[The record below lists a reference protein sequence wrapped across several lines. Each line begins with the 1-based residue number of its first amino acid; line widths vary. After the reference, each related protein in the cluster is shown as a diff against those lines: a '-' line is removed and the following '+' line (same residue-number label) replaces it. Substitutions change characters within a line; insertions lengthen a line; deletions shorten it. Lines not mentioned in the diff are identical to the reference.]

1 MLVLLITFLGKLNS
15 WAALCVVAA
24 SLSVWFWFLHA
35 IPASLLSFILTGTRQ
50 NPQWQPHSLAM
61 PLIHPLVLFLETGRC
76 FWDHPDLLWAE
87 QDLSSSSQ
95 EPPDHPGGGWIP
107 HPAVQA
113 HQGGWPA
120 ERSAAD
126 QSQVKEEIGLWR
138 FAQTLEWFCTSWKR
152 WKINH
157 EPPRL
162 NLISICK
169 LLLVVWLRYLDSNG
183 AHLWLLFL
191 PENLIPDCQHTSI
204 KQVTCNTT
212 LLVFSC

>member
-35 IPASLLSFILTGTRQ
+35 IPASLLSFILTGTMQ
-50 NPQWQPHSLAM
+50 NPQCQPHSL
-61 PLIHPLVLFLETGRC
+61 IHALVLFLETGRC
-76 FWDHPDLLWAE
+76 FRDHPDLLRAE

-120 ERSAAD
+120 ECSAAD
-126 QSQVKEEIGLWR
+126 QSQVREGISLWR
-138 FAQTLEWFCTSWKR
+138 FAQTLSGSVQAGEGEK
-152 WKINH
+152 
-157 EPPRL
+157 
-162 NLISICK
+162 LILSHRD
-169 LLLVVWLRYLDSNG
+169 WTQ
-183 AHLWLLFL
+183 L
-191 PENLIPDCQHTSI
+191 PS
-204 KQVTCNTT
+204 V
-212 LLVFSC
+212 SCC